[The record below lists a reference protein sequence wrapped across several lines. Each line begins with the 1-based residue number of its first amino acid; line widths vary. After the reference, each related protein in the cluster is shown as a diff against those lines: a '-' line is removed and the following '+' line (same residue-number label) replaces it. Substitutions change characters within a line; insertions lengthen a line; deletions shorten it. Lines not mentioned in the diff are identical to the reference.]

1 MDGIK
6 NCKSAFFITL
16 FWRLQHIT
24 QNFVLEITKHL
35 HLQIANLKLT
45 PSVASV
51 IADCYLQSVFTFVN
65 SICFFFAICCNLF
78 FFLQIAICNHTFVV
92 FLQSAIRQKTSLKI
106 AICNFFID
114 YSVFFIDCNLQLR
127 KPYMDAILFKISPT
141 TTPASYHQSK

>member
-45 PSVASV
+45 PSVESV
-51 IADCYLQSVFTFVN
+51 IADCNLQSVFTFVN

-78 FFLQIAICNHTFVV
+78 FFCR
-92 FLQSAIRQKTSLKI
+92 LQSAIIHLL
-106 AICNFFID
+106 FF
-114 YSVFFIDCNLQLR
+114 YNLQSAKKHPSKLQ
-127 KPYMDAILFKISPT
+127 YAIFSL
-141 TTPASYHQSK
+141 TTPFFS